1 MAKSTLVSLVSLSR
15 TIEKGFA
22 SVAEDIGDI
31 RKEMATKED
40 LETGLAAV
48 RKEMATG
55 FTNVRKEMG
64 DGFALINRRLDTII
78 QIQLD
83 QHAGRI
89 KKLETAV
96 FTR

>member
-1 MAKSTLVSLVSLSR
+1 MAKQT
-15 TIEKGFA
+15 TIKDVGEMLHHVVKH
-22 SVAEDIGDI
+22 
-31 RKEMATKED
+31 MATKED
-40 LETGLAAV
+40 IVEI

-55 FTNVRKEMG
+55 FAM
-64 DGFALINRRLDTII
+64 INRRLDTII

-96 FTR
+96 FPR

>member
-1 MAKSTLVSLVSLSR
+1 MVKKT
-15 TIEKGFA
+15 TI
-22 SVAEDIGDI
+22 
-31 RKEMATKED
+31 KEVGEMLHHVVKHMATKED
-40 LETGLAAV
+40 VAEL
-48 RKEMATG
+48 RKEMKGDITD
-55 FTNVRKEMG
+55 VRKKMATKEEMAA
-64 DGFALINRRLDTII
+64 GFAAINRRLDTII

>member
-1 MAKSTLVSLVSLSR
+1 MAKET
-15 TIEKGFA
+15 TIREVGEMLHHVVKHLA
-22 SVAEDIGDI
+22 TKEDVADI
-31 RKEMATKED
+31 RKEMATKKD
-40 LETGLAAV
+40 LETGLATV
-48 RKEMATG
+48 RKEMH
-55 FTNVRKEMG
+55 

>member
-1 MAKSTLVSLVSLSR
+1 MLHHVVKH
-15 TIEKGFA
+15 
-22 SVAEDIGDI
+22 
-31 RKEMATKED
+31 MATKED
-40 LETGLAAV
+40 VAELRKEMKGDITDV

-55 FTNVRKEMG
+55 FTNVRKEMH

-96 FTR
+96 FPR